1 MSPEITAAW
10 IAAGVGAFTV
20 AATVAAQYFGR
31 RATSRDTQKALAQ
44 QSEQLDRTLAEQREQ
59 LDRTLCGAADP
70 DAERAVRRGGRAAG
84 Q

>member
-31 RATSRDTQKALAQ
+31 NGPHALFEAFEFSLQ
-44 QSEQLDRTLAEQREQ
+44 T
-59 LDRTLCGAADP
+59 
-70 DAERAVRRGGRAAG
+70 GGPYWI
-84 Q
+84 